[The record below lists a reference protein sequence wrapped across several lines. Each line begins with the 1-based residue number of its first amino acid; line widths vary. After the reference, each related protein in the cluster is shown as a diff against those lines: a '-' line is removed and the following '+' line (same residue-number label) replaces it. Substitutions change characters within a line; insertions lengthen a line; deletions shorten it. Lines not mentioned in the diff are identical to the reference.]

1 MELKQLFDMSDKV
14 VFITGGSGNLGR
26 AMSEALAE
34 YNATVIIASRN
45 AYNNNEL
52 CTYLSNKYNN
62 KNESVHL
69 DLKSEESIDNSIDYI
84 LKKYKKI
91 DVLIN
96 NSYYGGGKEFH
107 TMSSQDWLAGID
119 GSINSVFR
127 CTKKVIS
134 SMIER
139 NEGNIINI
147 SSMYGN
153 VAPDVSIYE
162 GNGFYNPINYG
173 VGKAGV
179 IQFTKYIASVYGR
192 YNIRCNCIS
201 PGPFP
206 SKEVQKHTEFVNR
219 LKAKVPMNKIGE
231 PDDLKGITLLL
242 ASEASKF
249 INGANMLVDGGW
261 TSW

>member
-1 MELKQLFDMSDKV
+1 MELKEMFNMSNKV

-34 YNATVIIASRN
+34 YNAIVIIASRN
-45 AYNNNEL
+45 VDNNNEY

-62 KNESVHL
+62 LNEAVHV
-69 DLKSEESIDNSIDYI
+69 DLKSEKSIDNCVDYI
-84 LKKYKKI
+84 LDKYKKI
-91 DVLIN
+91 DVLVN
-96 NSYYGGGKEFH
+96 NSYYGAGKEFH
-107 TMSSQDWLAGID
+107 NMSSEEWLSGID

-153 VAPDVSIYE
+153 VAPDISIYE

-179 IQFTKYIASVYGR
+179 VQFTKYIASVYGR

-206 SKEVQKHTEFVNR
+206 SKEVQKDKEFVNR
-219 LKAKVPMNKIGE
+219 LKAKVPMHKIGE

-242 ASEASKF
+242 ASKF